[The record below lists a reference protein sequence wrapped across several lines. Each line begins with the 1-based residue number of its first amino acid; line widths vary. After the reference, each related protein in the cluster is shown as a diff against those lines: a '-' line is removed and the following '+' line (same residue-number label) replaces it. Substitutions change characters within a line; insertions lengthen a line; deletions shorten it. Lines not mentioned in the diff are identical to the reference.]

1 MICFPTAKINLG
13 LRVVEKR
20 PDGYHNIE
28 TFFYPIGLKDAL
40 EIVPAK
46 GLSDFQ
52 LTVSGTQEVI
62 EPASN
67 LVTKA
72 YRLMQE
78 VYTLPV
84 FDTYLH
90 KAIPTGAGLGGGS
103 SDAAYMLM
111 LLNQW
116 LDSGISGDELMEKAA
131 RLGADCPFFLLN
143 KPVYATGTGNQFE
156 DTSLSLKGY
165 YLVVVKPQVS
175 VSTAEA
181 YAQMKPH
188 QRTRSLKEMA
198 ECPVSEWKT
207 WVENDFEAYAFQ
219 IHPVIGEIK
228 QRLYDNGALY
238 ASMSGSGSA
247 VFGIFQEA
255 VDCSAVFP
263 GCFYWSE
270 KL

>member
-40 EIVPAK
+40 ELVPGN

-62 EPASN
+62 DPASN

-78 VYTLPV
+78 SYTLPV
-84 FDTYLH
+84 LDTYLH

-111 LLNQW
+111 LLNQM
-116 LDSGISGDELMEKAA
+116 LDSRVSLEELMAKAA
-131 RLGADCPFFLLN
+131 HLGADCPFFLLN

-156 DTSLSLKGY
+156 DTSLSLSGY
-165 YLVVVKPQVS
+165 FLVVVKPQVS
-175 VSTAEA
+175 VSTSAA

-188 QRTRSLKEMA
+188 KRSRTLKEMA
-198 ECPVSEWKT
+198 ECPVSEWKD
-207 WVENDFEAYAFQ
+207 WVENDFETYAFK
-219 IHPVIGEIK
+219 IHPLIGEIK
-228 QRLYDNGALY
+228 QRLYDRGALF

-247 VFGIFQEA
+247 VYGIFDKP
-255 VDCSAVFP
+255 VDLLSDFS

-270 KL
+270 KI

>member
-1 MICFPTAKINLG
+1 MICFPTAKLNLG

-40 EIVPAK
+40 EVVPGN
-46 GLSDFQ
+46 GLSDFR

-62 EPASN
+62 QPASN

-72 YRLMQE
+72 YRMIQE
-78 VYTLPV
+78 SFPLPV
-84 FDTYLH
+84 LDTYLH

-111 LLNQW
+111 LLNQL
-116 LDSGISGDELMEKAA
+116 LDSRIGSEVLMELAA

-156 DTSLSLKGY
+156 ATSLSLNGY
-165 YLVVVKPQVS
+165 FLVVVKPPVS

-181 YAQMKPH
+181 YAHMKPH
-188 QRTRSLKEMA
+188 QRSRSLKEMA
-198 ECPVSEWKT
+198 QCPVSAWKD
-207 WVENDFEAYAFQ
+207 WVENDFETYAFQ
-219 IHPVIGEIK
+219 THPVIGDIK
-228 QRLYDNGALY
+228 QRLYNNGALF

-247 VFGIFQEA
+247 VYGIFENPVHLSDEFA
-255 VDCSAVFP
+255 

-270 KL
+270 TL

>member
-40 EIVPAK
+40 EIVPGT
-46 GLSDFQ
+46 GLSDFR

-62 EPASN
+62 EPATN

-78 VYTLPV
+78 SFALPV
-84 FDTYLH
+84 LDTYLH

-103 SDAAYMLM
+103 SDAAFMLM

-116 LDSGISGDELMEKAA
+116 LDSGVSHEDLMRMASN
-131 RLGADCPFFLLN
+131 LGADCPFFLLN
-143 KPVYATGTGNQFE
+143 KPVYATGIGNQFDE
-156 DTSLSLKGY
+156 TAFSLKNY
-165 YLVVVKPQVS
+165 FLVLVKPPVS

-181 YAQMKPH
+181 YAQIKPH
-188 QRTRSLKEMA
+188 QRSRSLKDMVN
-198 ECPVSEWKT
+198 CPVSEWKN
-207 WVENDFEAYAFQ
+207 WVENDFETYAFQ
-219 IHPVIGEIK
+219 VHPEIGAIK
-228 QRLYDNGALY
+228 QRLYDNGALF

-247 VFGIFQEA
+247 VFGIFEKP
-255 VDCSAVFP
+255 VDISLDFP
-263 GCFYWSE
+263 GCLYWSE
-270 KL
+270 TL

>member
-40 EIVPAK
+40 EMVPSRE
-46 GLSDFQ
+46 LPDIQ
-52 LTVSGTQEVI
+52 LTVSGSQETI
-62 EPASN
+62 ETASN

-72 YRLMQE
+72 YRLMQATYD
-78 VYTLPV
+78 VPV

-103 SDAAYMLM
+103 SDAAFMLRM
-111 LLNQW
+111 LSQS
-116 LDSGISGDELMEKAA
+116 LDAGISDVELMDMAA

-143 KPVYATGTGNQFE
+143 KPAYATGIGNQFE
-156 DTSLSLKGY
+156 ATDLSLRGFF
-165 YLVVVKPQVS
+165 LVVVKPPVS

-181 YAQMKPH
+181 YAHIIPH
-188 QRTRSLKEMA
+188 SRSRSLKDMLTS
-198 ECPVSEWKT
+198 PVSEWKN
-207 WVENDFEAYAFQ
+207 WVENDFETYAFRTY
-219 IHPVIGEIK
+219 PVIGNIK
-228 QRLYDNGALY
+228 QRLYDNGALF

-247 VFGIFQEA
+247 VYGLFKEA
-255 VDCSAVFP
+255 VDLSAAFSD
-263 GCFYWSE
+263 CFYWSE
-270 KL
+270 TL

>member
-40 EIVPAK
+40 EVVP
-46 GLSDFQ
+46 GSGPSDFQ
-52 LTVSGTQEVI
+52 LTVSGTDEVI
-62 EPASN
+62 DSSSN

-72 YRLMQE
+72 YRLMRDTH
-78 VYTLPV
+78 TLPAL
-84 FDTYLH
+84 DAYLH

-103 SDAAYMLM
+103 SDAAFMLM
-111 LLNQW
+111 LMNQL
-116 LDSGISGDELMEKAA
+116 LDSHVSSEALMGYAA

-156 DTSLSLKGY
+156 ETALTLKGY
-165 YLVVVKPQVS
+165 FLVVVKPNVS

-181 YAQMKPH
+181 YAHMNPH
-188 QRTRSLKEMA
+188 PRSLSLKDMA
-198 ECPVSEWKT
+198 NSPVSEWRE
-207 WVENDFEAYAFQ
+207 WVENDFETFAFQ
-219 IHPVIGEIK
+219 THPVIGNIK
-228 QRLYDNGALY
+228 QRLYDNGAVF

-247 VFGIFQEA
+247 VYGIFENA
-255 VDCSAVFP
+255 VDLSADFP
-263 GCFYWSE
+263 TFFYWSST
-270 KL
+270 L

>member
-1 MICFPTAKINLG
+1 MFSDSKDQFG

-40 EIVPAK
+40 EIVPGSK
-46 GLSDFQ
+46 DTDFQ

-62 EPASN
+62 KPASN

-78 VYTLPV
+78 SFTLPV
-84 FDTYLH
+84 LDTYLH
-90 KAIPTGAGLGGGS
+90 KTIPTGAGLGGGS

-111 LLNQW
+111 LLNQL
-116 LDSGISGDELMEKAA
+116 LDSPVSHETLMGMAA
-131 RLGADCPFFLLN
+131 RLGADCPFFILN
-143 KPVYATGTGNQFE
+143 KPVYATGIGNQFE
-156 DTSLSLKGY
+156 DTVLSLNGY
-165 YLVVVKPQVS
+165 FLVIVKPQVS

-188 QRTRSLKEMA
+188 HRSRSLKEMA
-198 ECPVSEWKT
+198 SCPVSEWKD
-207 WVENDFEAYAFQ
+207 WVENDFETYAFQ
-219 IHPVIGEIK
+219 IHPVIGDIK
-228 QRLYDNGALY
+228 QQLYEKGAMF

-247 VFGIFQEA
+247 VFGIFEKPI
-255 VDCSAVFP
+255 DLSLDFS

-270 KL
+270 TL